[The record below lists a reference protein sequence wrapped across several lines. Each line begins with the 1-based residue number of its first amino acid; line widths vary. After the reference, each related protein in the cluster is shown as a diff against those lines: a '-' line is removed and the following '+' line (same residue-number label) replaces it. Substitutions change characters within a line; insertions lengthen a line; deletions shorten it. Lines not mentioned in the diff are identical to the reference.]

1 MGKTLKNTNNLKMQ
15 KTFLFVTL
23 LVLSAYAGQLGKI
36 FSEVTDTEYGRTLVS
51 SIQLQL
57 EAGSQVDGLI
67 DSMRGVVGGLKQQMG
82 DAQALH
88 ESKHDACDA
97 DLREL
102 ASGLTQAGADAA
114 KYAGLGEFDSATLQ
128 TRQEELANKIREVG
142 DRQAMLQTLGEQRAA
157 EADRYANLK
166 AEYAAVF
173 GVLDDCRAIINSRLV
188 AGGDSFLE
196 SKTGM
201 QSALVARLRKFTTP
215 KQGVAHGYNAF
226 FKLLA
231 QVVEKSMEV
240 HADQAIVQRLFD
252 IMDRIEENMEMAE
265 AMERDAERTREAD
278 YQELV
283 DKVNGQLMYTQR
295 QIVDLRATISTL
307 TDRVAA
313 SQMRVQNA
321 ADAAA
326 NFQQRL
332 DDRGAECEQDT
343 VVWEQFYQNM
353 SAELS
358 TAGKLMYLLEDRRA
372 LLSRYGL

>member
-1 MGKTLKNTNNLKMQ
+1 M
-15 KTFLFVTL
+15 
-23 LVLSAYAGQLGKI
+23 A
-36 FSEVTDTEYGRTLVS
+36 
-51 SIQLQL
+51 
-57 EAGSQVDGLI
+57 
-67 DSMRGVVGGLKQQMG
+67 
-82 DAQALH
+82 DAQAAH
-88 ESKHDACDA
+88 EESHDACDA

-102 ASGLTQAGADAA
+102 ASGLTQAAADQA
-114 KYAGLGEFDSATLQ
+114 KFAGLSVFDSETLATREQ
-128 TRQEELANKIREVG
+128 ELANKVREVG
-142 DRQAMLQTLGEQRAA
+142 DRNAMLDTLGAQRAA
-157 EADRYANLK
+157 ESERYAALK
-166 AEYAAVF
+166 AEYQSVF
-173 GVLDDCRAIINSRLV
+173 QVLDDCRAIINDRLV

-215 KQGVAHGYNAF
+215 KQGVAHAYGAF

-278 YQELV
+278 YNELV
-283 DKVNGQLMYTQR
+283 GKVTAQLMYTQR
-295 QIVDLRATISTL
+295 QIVDLQATISTL
-307 TDRVAA
+307 KDRVAA
-313 SQMRVQNA
+313 STQRIS
-321 ADAAA
+321 DAAETMA

-332 DDRGAECEQDT
+332 EDRGAECEQST

-358 TAGKLMYLLEDRRA
+358 TAGKLMYLLEDKRA

>member
-67 DSMRGVVGGLKQQMG
+67 DSMRGVVGGLKQQMA

-157 EADRYANLK
+157 EAERYANLK

-196 SKTGM
+196 SKAGM

-252 IMDRIEENMEMAE
+252 IMDR
-265 AMERDAERTREAD
+265 DAERTREAG

-283 DKVNGQLMYTQR
+283 YKVNGQLMYTQR

-313 SQMRVQNA
+313 SQMRV
-321 ADAAA
+321 
-326 NFQQRL
+326 
-332 DDRGAECEQDT
+332 
-343 VVWEQFYQNM
+343 
-353 SAELS
+353 
-358 TAGKLMYLLEDRRA
+358 
-372 LLSRYGL
+372 

>member
-67 DSMRGVVGGLKQQMG
+67 DSMRGVVGGLKQQMA

-157 EADRYANLK
+157 EAERYANLK

-240 HADQAIVQRLFD
+240 HADQTVVQRIFD

-265 AMERDAERTREAD
+265 AMERDAERTRQAD
-278 YQELV
+278 YDELV
-283 DKVNGQLMYTQR
+283 GKVTAQLMYTQR
-295 QIVDLRATISTL
+295 QIVDLQATISTL
-307 TDRVAA
+307 KDRVAA
-313 SQMRVQNA
+313 FTQRIS
-321 ADAAA
+321 DAAETMA

-332 DDRGAECEQDT
+332 EDRGAECEQST
-343 VVWEQFYQNM
+343 AVWEQFYQNM

-358 TAGKLMYLLEDRRA
+358 TAGKLMYLLEDKRA